1 MSRTVTVYLLRHGQ
15 TAMNADNNRYCG
27 ITDVELTTVGEQQA
41 VDVGQRL
48 QELSLDALF
57 SSPLKRARRTAE
69 LLGLDKEVQ
78 VDPRLIELD
87 FGQWEGKTREEFI
100 AENPDSWANW
110 NTDPEAHPAGGDGE
124 TAKSVI
130 NRLNSF
136 YEEVLSKYSGGT
148 IAVVGHNGLNRIL
161 LAKKLGMPIRNYR
174 SIVQENSCLTVFTLT
189 DEDFQLLKL
198 NCK

>member
-1 MSRTVTVYLLRHGQ
+1 MRHGQ

-27 ITDVELTTVGEQQA
+27 VTDVELTSIGEQQA

-48 QELSLDALF
+48 QDLSLDALF

-69 LLGLDKEVQ
+69 LLGLDKELQ

-100 AENPDSWANW
+100 AEDPSSWTNW

-130 NRLNSF
+130 DRLNSF
-136 YEEVLSKYSGGT
+136 YEEVLSKYNGGI
-148 IAVVGHNGLNRIL
+148 IAVVGHNGLNRIF
-161 LAKKLGMPIRNYR
+161 LANKLGMPIRNYR
-174 SIVQENSCLTVFTLT
+174 SILQENSCLTVFTLT